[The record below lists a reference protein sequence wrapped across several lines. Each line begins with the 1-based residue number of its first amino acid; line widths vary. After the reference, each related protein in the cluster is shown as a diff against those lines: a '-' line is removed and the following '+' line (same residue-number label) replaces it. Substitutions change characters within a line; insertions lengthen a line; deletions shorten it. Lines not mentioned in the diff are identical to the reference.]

1 MRPPDRPR
9 YAHGHRPN
17 RPNPSGRH
25 ARKNPGSATAVR
37 RPPPVPVGTAAL
49 RCAGPAANLT
59 GFVFDCRLQ
68 FYERSPSWTRSTF
81 WNQSSIYFLPFL
93 FVCLRVC
100 AWTYMISLSFIACCS
115 CCSCCCCSCSC
126 CSCSC
131 SCCSCS
137 CSCSCCSCCS
147 CAAPALSTC
156 ANIQSVLNHCC
167 SSRPLPFM
175 PPGIQCLRRALIR
188 RFRRSARTAPAALC
202 RHVAR
207 HAHLVLAVAQVG
219 VLGLACVVETVVR

>member
-1 MRPPDRPR
+1 MSSRKR
-9 YAHGHRPN
+9 AKTSEA
-17 RPNPSGRH
+17 PS
-25 ARKNPGSATAVR
+25 V
-37 RPPPVPVGTAAL
+37 
-49 RCAGPAANLT
+49 
-59 GFVFDCRLQ
+59 
-68 FYERSPSWTRSTF
+68 RSPSPPEPCRPTRTQKSRLGHSCPPSAAGTRWDCCSALRRSCCKSHGLCVRLSLAILRTLAILDPLDVLAPIIHLF
-81 WNQSSIYFLPFL
+81 PALP
-93 FVCLRVC
+93 LRVSSC
-100 AWTYMISLSFIACCS
+100 VRMDMISLSFIACCS

-175 PPGIQCLRRALIR
+175 PPGIQCLRRALFR
-188 RFRRSARTAPAALC
+188 RFRCSARTAPAALC

-219 VLGLACVVETVVR
+219 VLGLACVVETV